1 MDIRCS
7 AVEQS
12 EACTAKGV
20 AHEGAQALGKMS
32 SAPPRAYARARKQ
45 THHSSKTA
53 LTAATLCGP
62 QLSHT
67 RIFLRPLALAHGPMT
82 RSTHMHMPTLSIHAL
97 CCVVMTVLST
107 CTRYGRK

>member
-1 MDIRCS
+1 M
-7 AVEQS
+7 
-12 EACTAKGV
+12 AKGF
-20 AHEGAQALGKMS
+20 AHGGAQALGAMS
-32 SAPPRAYARARKQ
+32 SALPARVREQ

-97 CCVVMTVLST
+97 CCVVMTVPST
-107 CTRYGRK
+107 